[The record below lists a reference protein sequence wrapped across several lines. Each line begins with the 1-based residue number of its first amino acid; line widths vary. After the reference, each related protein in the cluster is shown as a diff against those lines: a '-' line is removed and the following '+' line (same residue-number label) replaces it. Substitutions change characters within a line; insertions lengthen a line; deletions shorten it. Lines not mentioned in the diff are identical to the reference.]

1 MSRKPLSFR
10 ATLVGVIGR
19 YANPRFPE
27 RTLEE
32 LLRLIEKL
40 GRARPRDTKSEVV
53 IRDVNRRLG
62 SKTIARLVADYRAG
76 IPTTDLTTKYGIGK
90 STVLRLLQDNNVPM
104 RRQGVSENQTI
115 QAIALYAEG
124 KSLTMIADEL
134 KLAKQS
140 IRLALL
146 KAGVWMRPG
155 GGQPGPRVNR
165 RTDQN

>member
-1 MSRKPLSFR
+1 MQ
-10 ATLVGVIGR
+10 
-19 YANPRFPE
+19 
-27 RTLEE
+27 
-32 LLRLIEKL
+32 RLIEKL
-40 GRARPRDTKSEVV
+40 DRARPREPKSEVV

-90 STVLRLLQDNNVPM
+90 STVLRLLQDNNAPM
-104 RRQGVSENQTI
+104 RRQGVSENQAI

-146 KAGVWMRPG
+146 KAGVTMRPG
-155 GGQPGPRVNR
+155 GGQPGGTAKLLQSREG
-165 RTDQN
+165 DF